1 VKKHAIRKGNENI
14 EILMKRKHWI
24 ENIGLKLFINT
35 HANNEAISN
44 YVREKYSIEIQVL
57 EARHFCTEKEK
68 R

>member
-1 VKKHAIRKGNENI
+1 
-14 EILMKRKHWI
+14 M
-24 ENIGLKLFINT
+24 NT

-68 R
+68 K